1 MLRGQRFEN
10 DMVVLLVNDSARSL
24 IDFEIFSQPPGNY
37 HLPFYG
43 E

>member
-1 MLRGQRFEN
+1 MLRRQRFEN
-10 DMVVLLVNDSARSL
+10 DVVVLLVNNRPRPFVN
-24 IDFEIFSQPPGNY
+24 FEIFSQPPRNH

>member
-10 DMVVLLVNDSARSL
+10 DVVVMFINHRAGSLV
-24 IDFEIFSQPPGNY
+24 DFEIFSQPPGN
-37 HLPFYG
+37 HDLPLHG